1 MKNLRIGSTG
11 PMVEF
16 LQNILKILGLY
27 NGKIDGIF
35 GPNLR
40 NAAIQFQKQNRLT
53 PDGTVG
59 PRTWITL
66 RPYIDGGLGF
76 VVPTNIRYSSSIL
89 QINLD
94 SLKRLYPFIDISSAG
109 RSVLGT
115 NLPII
120 KIGNGSKEVFYSASF
135 HANEWICSPLVMK
148 FLADYCYCYV
158 NNLPI
163 FGVNARNIYNYCTI
177 YIMPMVNPDGVD
189 LVTGEISPNSSLYTN
204 TQLIANR
211 YPNIPFPDGW
221 KANIRGVDLNLQF
234 PAGWEQA
241 RQIKF
246 SQGFTSPA
254 PRDFVGFGPL
264 TEPESLAIYNFTLQH
279 DFSLVIAFH
288 TQGNVIFWQFQNY
301 NPPRA
306 LFIGNEFARVSGYS
320 LEETPFNSSFAGYKD
335 WFIQDYNRPG
345 YTVEVGEGQN
355 PLPISQFDTI
365 YNDILGIFV
374 LGAILI

>member
-1 MKNLRIGSTG
+1 MKTLRSGSTG

-16 LQNILKILGLY
+16 LQNILIYLGLY
-27 NGKIDGIF
+27 KNKIDGIF
-35 GPNLR
+35 GPNLK
-40 NAAIQFQKQNRLT
+40 NAVIEFQTQNNLT
-53 PDGTVG
+53 ADGIVG
-59 PRTWITL
+59 PRTWLAL
-66 RPYIDGGLGF
+66 RPYIDGDLGF
-76 VVPTNIRYSSSIL
+76 IVPTNINYSSSIL
-89 QINLD
+89 QMNLD
-94 SLKRLYPFIDISSAG
+94 SLKRLYPFIQITSIG
-109 RSVLGT
+109 RSILGT
-115 NLPII
+115 NLPVI

-163 FGVNARNIYNYCTI
+163 YGVNARNIYNYCTI

-204 TQLIANR
+204 TELIANR

-246 SQGFTSPA
+246 SQGFRTPA

-264 TEPESLAIYNFTLQH
+264 TEPESLAVYKFTLQR

-288 TQGNVIFWQFQNY
+288 TQGKVIFWQFQNY

-306 LFIGNEFARVSGYS
+306 LFIGNEFSRVSGYS
-320 LEETPFNSSFAGYKD
+320 LEQTPFNSSFAGYKD
-335 WFIQDYNRPG
+335 WFIQNYNLPG
-345 YTVEVGEGQN
+345 YTVEVGKGVN
-355 PLPISQFDTI
+355 PLPISQFDEI
-365 YNDILGIFV
+365 YSDILGILV
-374 LGAILI
+374 LGAIFA

>member
-1 MKNLRIGSTG
+1 MKTLRIGSIG

-16 LQNILKILGLY
+16 LQNILKILGIY
-27 NGKIDGIF
+27 TGKIDGIF

-40 NAAIQFQKQNRLT
+40 NAVIQFQKQNRLAE
-53 PDGTVG
+53 DGIVG
-59 PRTWITL
+59 TRTWIAL

-76 VVPTNIRYSSSIL
+76 IVPTNIKYSSSIL

-94 SLKRLYPFIDISSAG
+94 SLKRLYPFIEIASIG
-109 RSVLGT
+109 RSILSKP
-115 NLPII
+115 LPII
-120 KIGNGSKEVFYSASF
+120 KIGTGSKEVFYSASF
-135 HANEWICSPLVMK
+135 HANEWICSPLVIK

-158 NNLPI
+158 NNLQI

-177 YIMPMVNPDGVD
+177 YIIPMVNPDGVD

-204 TQLIANR
+204 TELISNN

-221 KANIRGVDLNLQF
+221 KSNIRGVDLNLQF

-264 TEPESLAIYNFTLQH
+264 TEPESLAVYNFTLQH
-279 DFSLVIAFH
+279 NFSLVITFH
-288 TQGNVIFWQFQNY
+288 TQGKVIFWQFQNY

-306 LFIGNEFARVSGYS
+306 LFIGNEFSRVSGYS

-335 WFIQDYNRPG
+335 WFIQDYNKPG

-374 LGAILI
+374 LSAILV

>member
-1 MKNLRIGSTG
+1 MKTLRSGSTG

-16 LQNILKILGLY
+16 LQNILIYLGLY
-27 NGKIDGIF
+27 KNKIDGIF
-35 GPNLR
+35 GPNLK
-40 NAAIQFQKQNRLT
+40 NAVIEFQTQNNLT
-53 PDGTVG
+53 ADGIVG
-59 PRTWITL
+59 PRTWLAL

-76 VVPTNIRYSSSIL
+76 IVPTNINYSSSIL
-89 QINLD
+89 QMNLD
-94 SLKRLYPFIDISSAG
+94 SLKRLYPFIQITSIG
-109 RSVLGT
+109 RSILGT
-115 NLPII
+115 NLPVI

-163 FGVNARNIYNYCTI
+163 YGVNARNIYNYCTI

-204 TQLIANR
+204 TELIANR

-246 SQGFTSPA
+246 SQGFRTPA

-264 TEPESLAIYNFTLQH
+264 TEPESLAVYKFTLQR

-288 TQGNVIFWQFQNY
+288 TQGKVIFWQFQNY

-306 LFIGNEFARVSGYS
+306 LFIGNEFSRVSGYS
-320 LEETPFNSSFAGYKD
+320 LEQTPFNSSFAGYKD
-335 WFIQDYNRPG
+335 WFIQNYNLPG
-345 YTVEVGEGQN
+345 YTVEVGKGVN
-355 PLPISQFDTI
+355 PLPISQFDEI
-365 YNDILGIFV
+365 YSDILGILV
-374 LGAILI
+374 LGAIFA